1 MSSFISNLA
10 RGWNGLWDLVRL
22 TRFNFILLV
31 AAVLILFVPD
41 QGRELALSSGDIG
54 NSSTIVWFILAV
66 CWWAI
71 QSWYWARLTFELEFS
86 RDRAAWSKE
95 HGADRY
101 GKRGFWIAN
110 LPRIY
115 ALGVFALGVAFL
127 WLGKN
132 EEARTLAII
141 AAVFIVLLIIR
152 VPLMKLAG
160 LYHRATEFDESD
172 ATERYKRFRKV
183 LPPLSILFLR
193 FSIAVAV
200 ILAIL
205 AISMPVNFGTRLGAP
220 AIAFLSFG
228 SFIPI
233 GSYILLWS
241 QRHQDLPILTMI
253 LIAVAIFSPFNDNHM
268 VRPHEDNDG
277 ADMWVAKDEMDTTRL
292 PLSTAVHRW
301 LETRDKVPQTGKT
314 FNAPVP
320 MVFVST
326 AGGGMPAAYWTATVL
341 GRLQDELRRNT
352 SLSAEDRR
360 FSDHIFSVS
369 GVSGGSVGAAIYLS
383 LLKHPDLQADLSTCR
398 DELVSQSELGKTVY
412 DLQPNDNVVRSQ
424 AILCS
429 DLLGPAVAALLF
441 QDVLQQ
447 FVPFGVIHLKHDR
460 AFAIERAMEMA
471 WERVHK
477 CAKNDDLSCEDENPL
492 RSVFL
497 DLWCDAGDDT
507 CWQER
512 GWSPLLMLNG
522 THQETGK
529 RVITSKLAVTNNV
542 FTDSY
547 DFFELSNYH
556 VALSTAAH
564 NSARFPVISPAGG
577 LWTHDQEGPEEKKFF
592 GMISSK
598 TRRGHVLDGGYF
610 ENNGTETTKDLALR
624 VFDIAQF
631 GDRASD
637 MPGFWIKPIFIEIVN
652 NADASEEE
660 LARRFDVT
668 GSCLDQETSASFNEK
683 LDPYACYKFGKPCS
697 ESKLQDL
704 NPVFNELRAPLD
716 GIFSTRGA
724 RGTQS
729 AKNLVEQ
736 ACRTQKSSSNVASP
750 VFAQFRICR
759 KSPTEKPGLGWRL
772 SADSR
777 QLMKYHLVD
786 KNVTEKQD
794 MEVQIRKMGEK
805 VPEGVSEQKAVD
817 EFVECMQA
825 NEEAHQRVMQALVN
839 TLNWEK
845 LFSGQL

>member
-1 MSSFISNLA
+1 MSSFFSNLA

-54 NSSTIVWFILAV
+54 NSSTIIWFILAV

-86 RDRAAWSKE
+86 RDRTAWSDE
-95 HGADRY
+95 HGTERF

-110 LPRIY
+110 LPRLY

-132 EEARTLAII
+132 EEARTLAIV
-141 AAVFIVLLIIR
+141 AAVFIVLLIVR
-152 VPLMKLAG
+152 VPLMKVLG
-160 LYHRATEFDESD
+160 LYQRAGELD
-172 ATERYKRFRKV
+172 AGDAAERYKRFRTV

-205 AISMPVNFGTRLGAP
+205 AISMPVHFGSRLGAP

-228 SFIPI
+228 GFIPI
-233 GSYILLWS
+233 GSYVLLWA

-268 VRPHEDNDG
+268 VRPHEAADD
-277 ADMWVAKDEMDTTRL
+277 DMWVSKDELDSHRL
-292 PLSTAVHRW
+292 SLATAVHRW
-301 LETRDKVPQTGKT
+301 LEVRDKVPAPSATAS
-314 FNAPVP
+314 APVP

-326 AGGGMPAAYWTATVL
+326 AGGGMPAAYWTTTVL
-341 GRLQDELRRNT
+341 GRLQDELRRNAD
-352 SLSAEDRR
+352 LSASDRV
-360 FSDHIFSVS
+360 FSNHVFSIS
-369 GVSGGSVGAAIYLS
+369 GVSGGSVGAAIYMS
-383 LLKHPDLQADLSTCR
+383 LLKDPDLKADLSTCR
-398 DELVSQSELGKTVY
+398 DEIVSKHELGKTVY
-412 DLQPNDNVVRSQ
+412 KLRSNDTVVRGQ

-447 FVPFGVIHLKHDR
+447 FVPFGVVHLKHDR
-460 AFAIERAMEMA
+460 GYAIERAMEMG
-471 WERVHK
+471 WERVHA
-477 CAKNDDLSCEDENPL
+477 CAKTDDLSCKDDNPL
-492 RSVFL
+492 RSEFL
-497 DLWCDAGDDT
+497 KLWCDAGDDA
-507 CWQER
+507 CWQDR

-577 LWTHDQEGPEEKKFF
+577 LWTHDQDGPEEKKFF

-631 GDRASD
+631 GDQATD
-637 MPGFWIKPIFIEIVN
+637 MPGFWVKPIFIEIVN

-660 LARRFDVT
+660 LARRFDDT

-716 GIFSTRGA
+716 GIFSTRSA

-786 KNVTEKQD
+786 KDATHKRD
-794 MEVQIRKMGEK
+794 MEVQIKSMGEK

-825 NEEAHQRVMQALVN
+825 NEEAHRRVMEALEH
-839 TLNWEK
+839 TLNWDK
-845 LFSGQL
+845 LYGGQL